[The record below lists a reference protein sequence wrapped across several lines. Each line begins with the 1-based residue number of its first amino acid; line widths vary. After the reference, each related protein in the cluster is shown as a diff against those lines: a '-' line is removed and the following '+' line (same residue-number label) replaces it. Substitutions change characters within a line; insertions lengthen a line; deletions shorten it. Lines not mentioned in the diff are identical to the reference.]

1 MYRPELYREDDLS
14 TLHALMR
21 DYSFAT
27 LVTQHEGAP
36 FATHLPF
43 ILEADQGPY
52 GTLLGHMARANP
64 QWQDFAASHE
74 ALVLFQGPHSYV
86 SPSWYEVER
95 SVPTWN
101 YAAVHA
107 YGTLHLITDYDA
119 CYALLDT
126 LVRTHEAQFARP
138 WLFQL
143 PDDYVRQMMQG
154 IVAFAM
160 RITRLEGKLN
170 LSQNRSLME
179 QQNVAATLQQSVDP
193 VSRDVGTLM
202 QQRQAARKGRQFNG
216 APPPTQSRGRA

>member
-1 MYRPELYREDDLS
+1 MYMPKLYREDDLA

-43 ILEADQGPY
+43 ILEAEEGPY

-64 QWQDFAASHE
+64 QWRDFDASQE
-74 ALVLFQGPHSYV
+74 VLVIFQGPHTYV
-86 SPSWYEVER
+86 SPSWYEVEL

-107 YGTLHLITDYDA
+107 YGTPHLITDYDA
-119 CYALLDT
+119 CYTLLDT
-126 LVRTHEAQFARP
+126 LVRTHETQFARP

-143 PDDYVRQMMQG
+143 PEDYVRKMMQG
-154 IVAFAM
+154 IVAFVI
-160 RITRLEGKLN
+160 RITRLEGKFK
-170 LSQNRSLME
+170 LSQNRSLTD
-179 QQNVAATLQQSVDP
+179 QQNVAATLQQSADP
-193 VSRDVGTLM
+193 VSQDVGTLM
-202 QQRQAARKGRQFNG
+202 QQRQAMR
-216 APPPTQSRGRA
+216 RA